1 MGGAIPPIMEPKMST
16 DIQID
21 EKIKIEIA
29 PPKMWKVIF
38 LNDNHTPMEF
48 VIEVLRTIFRHDEAK
63 ARELTLEVHE
73 SGSAVAGVYTFE
85 IAEHKGTEASRAAQE
100 NGFPLQIRVEEE

>member
-1 MGGAIPPIMEPKMST
+1 MTT

-21 EKIKIEIA
+21 QKIKIEIS
-29 PPKMWKVIF
+29 PPKYWKVIF
-38 LNDNHTPMEF
+38 LNDDQTPMEF
-48 VIEVLRTIFRHDEAK
+48 VIDVLKTIFRHDEGK

-73 SGSAVAGVYTFE
+73 SGSAVAGVYTYE
-85 IAEHKGTEASRAAQE
+85 IAEHKGTEASRAALE